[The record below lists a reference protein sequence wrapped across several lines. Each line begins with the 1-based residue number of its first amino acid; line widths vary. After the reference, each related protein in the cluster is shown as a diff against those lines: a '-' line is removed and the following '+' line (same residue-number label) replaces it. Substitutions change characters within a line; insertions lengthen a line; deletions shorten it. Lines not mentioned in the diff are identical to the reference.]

1 MKGQYRVIDSNRHVI
16 EPPDLWEQWLEGP
29 LKGSGLVQVADGL
42 GSITVNGKPVRESRP
57 GFLSSPGYRGIFS
70 EAVKSDFSVE
80 SNLRDMDREGVDVA
94 VLLPTVGL
102 YATWADHVDTASAAA
117 ICRAYNDW
125 LHDYCRTDPAR
136 LKAVALI
143 PLQDVNEAVAE
154 LRRGVRDLGCV
165 AAFIRPNP
173 LVGRRLHDRVYD
185 PLYKEAEDLEVP
197 ILLHE
202 AEGSVLHQ
210 IGEDRFDVPYGREAV
225 LDPFEMMLGFLS
237 FMGHNQ
243 LERFS
248 RLKIG
253 FLGAGSGWVP
263 FWLDRADEH
272 WGGPFGAE
280 SPSTQAPSILFGR
293 QGFITVEP
301 GERTIA
307 DVVKMVGDHCFV
319 WGSQYPHPELT
330 DFPDE
335 LDPLVNDGELSGE
348 AKRKILWDNAAGFFG
363 IG

>member
-16 EPPDLWEQWLEGP
+16 EPPDMWERWLEGP
-29 LKGSGLVQVADGL
+29 LKGTDLVQVGEGL
-42 GSITVNGKPVRESRP
+42 GSITVNGKPVRESRT
-57 GFLSSPGYRGIFS
+57 GFLTSPEYRNTFS
-70 EAVKSDFSVE
+70 EAVKSNFSVE

-102 YATWADHVDTASAAA
+102 YATWADHVDTVSAEA

-143 PLQDVNEAVAE
+143 PLQDVDQAVAE
-154 LRRGVRDLGCV
+154 LRRGVMDLGCV

-173 LVGRRLHDRVYD
+173 LVGRRLHALVYD
-185 PLYKEAEDLEVP
+185 PLYKEAEELGVP
-197 ILLHE
+197 LLLHE

-225 LDPFEMMLGFLS
+225 LDPFEMMLGILS
-237 FMGHNQ
+237 FMGHNV
-243 LERFS
+243 LERFPA
-248 RLKIG
+248 LKVG

-280 SPSTQAPSILFGR
+280 STSTQAPSILFGR
-293 QGFITVEP
+293 QGFTTVEP

-330 DFPDE
+330 GFPDE
-335 LDPLVNDGELSGE
+335 LDPLVNDPLLSDE

-363 IG
+363 IS